1 MRPCL
6 IWMALASLAGG
17 GSLMAAAVA
26 APDALIEALPERAL
40 PELDAFLKR
49 SLREAPTMLMRRWE
63 TEQAE
68 AHAMAARAPMLPSAR
83 AYVSTGIIMEQRTD
97 GGVDSDRT
105 LAAVLYNAGISQP
118 IFHWG
123 ALTKNYEVAKLSHA
137 ISARN
142 IEETRRLLAVDLRSR
157 YFTLVNVNASI
168 ESTRRRLE
176 DLRRQLEHARKQVAD
191 GFAASAETSTI
202 DVQITATEM
211 SLQQLE
217 RSWDVYRR
225 DLSRISGVPID
236 QLPSVVDELPK
247 PGELATVVKN
257 LAGTGDPALPSVRL
271 QNAEDAIRAER
282 LRYEIESTRLRPK
295 LGLDFSVSQDN
306 KNPDNN
312 ALGPK
317 ALITTWSAYATVN
330 WQLFDGFST
339 KAAKRASLA
348 RLRVYEKDR
357 DLAIQQ
363 EADER
368 RSEVTHL
375 QVVWRQLEQAEIG
388 ISGARGSIEAIEKDV
403 KAGWLPAQQL
413 EVARQAERAA
423 LEAVNGARANF
434 YLAVATYLS
443 NRGLDPAVREFGQ

>member
-1 MRPCL
+1 
-6 IWMALASLAGG
+6 MADTVAASLA
-17 GSLMAAAVA
+17 
-26 APDALIEALPERAL
+26 EALPERAL
-40 PELDAFLKR
+40 PEFDAFLKR

-83 AYVSTGIIMEQRTD
+83 AYVSTGMIFEQRTD
-97 GGVDSDRT
+97 GGTDSDRT

-118 IFHWG
+118 VFHWG
-123 ALTKNYEVAKLSHA
+123 ALAKNYEVAKLSHA

-157 YFTLVNVNASI
+157 YFSLVTVTGSL
-168 ESTRRRLE
+168 ESTRKQLE
-176 DLRRQLEHARKQVAD
+176 DLRRQLEHAKQQVTD
-191 GFAASAETSTI
+191 GFAASATSSTI

-217 RSWDVYRR
+217 RSRDIYRR

-236 QLPSVVDELPK
+236 QLPAVVAELPK
-247 PGELATVVKN
+247 PAELGAVVKG
-257 LAGTGDPALPSVRL
+257 LSDGGDAALPSARL
-271 QNAEDAIRAER
+271 QNAEDTVRAER

-295 LGLDFSVSQDN
+295 LGVDFSVSQDN

-357 DLAIQQ
+357 DLVVHQ

-368 RSEVTHL
+368 RSEVSHL
-375 QVVWRQLEQAEIG
+375 QIVWRQLEQAEIG
-388 ISGARGSIEAIEKDV
+388 ISGARSSIATIEKDV
-403 KAGWLPAQQL
+403 NAGWLPAQQL
-413 EVARQAERAA
+413 EIARQAERAA

-443 NRGLDPAVREFGQ
+443 NRGLDPAVHEQGR